1 MLTAI
6 HILTFVFWLIAVG
19 IMISLFYKF
28 FIIIKSHR
36 NK

>member
-1 MLTAI
+1 MLTVI

-28 FIIIKSHR
+28 FIIIKSRHG
-36 NK
+36 K

>member
-1 MLTAI
+1 MLTVI
-6 HILTFVFWLIAVG
+6 HVLTFVFWLIAVG

-28 FIIIKSHR
+28 AIIFKRHL